1 MIIFFLGVSSIYFY
15 SYSSTNYNFNFLSR
29 LLDLSLVVTPLCFKI
44 DETLFNLTSSPDSDD
59 SSYQEGSDKILSLG
73 ENPAILSF

>member
-1 MIIFFLGVSSIYFY
+1 LIIFFLGVSSFYFC
-15 SYSSTNYNFNFLSR
+15 SYSSTNYDFNFLSR
-29 LLDLSLVVTPLCFKI
+29 LLDLSLVVTPLYFKI